1 MKIYIK
7 NMVFIR
13 CKMAVK
19 SELEKID
26 IHYRTIDW
34 GELNLN
40 DIPTLTQ

>member
-7 NMVFIR
+7 NMISIR
-13 CKMAVK
+13 CKIVVK

-26 IHYRTIDW
+26 IHYRTIDL